1 MLNTIR
7 AEAAY
12 HARTGGL
19 PTDNPYTN
27 GTGSRTAWERGFV
40 DGLRSLF
47 TELKVTQRA
56 YAKAVD
62 DKRAVEAQLAQVKA
76 EYDAFLLEQGY

>member
-1 MLNTIR
+1 
-7 AEAAY
+7 
-12 HARTGGL
+12 
-19 PTDNPYTN
+19 
-27 GTGSRTAWERGFV
+27 V
-40 DGLRSLF
+40 DGLRSLY